1 MPSKRVAIALAGTMS
16 PRHFGWPVWFENATV
31 LSDQV
36 SQPRSCS
43 GNSAAVLPTLPQA
56 TQDWIEST
64 VGMSALSPCFD
75 AVEHVLQIEKD
86 DHAADDEQ
94 RQPGG
99 MHRAALPG
107 VRDEQAGKTDD
118 GKKRHDDREVPH
130 ILDEQK
136 IRQSGAVAVEAT
148 LQPQEGKCNRAE
160 AEDHPAG
167 VIAWPLG
174 AAGGKGADHG
184 ERRQN
189 EDLHPEPEP

>member
-1 MPSKRVAIALAGTMS
+1 MPSKRVAISLAGTVL
-16 PRHFGWPVWFENATV
+16 PRHFSYPVWFENATV

-43 GNSAAVLPTLPQA
+43 GNSAAVLPTMPHA

-64 VGMSALSPCFD
+64 VGMSALSSCFE

-94 RQPGG
+94 RQSGG

-107 VRDEQAGKTDD
+107 VRGEQAGETDD

-130 ILDEQK
+130 VVDEQK
-136 IRQSGAVAVEAT
+136 MNEVRTAAVELL
-148 LQPQEGKCNRAE
+148 LQP
-160 AEDHPAG
+160 
-167 VIAWPLG
+167 
-174 AAGGKGADHG
+174 
-184 ERRQN
+184 
-189 EDLHPEPEP
+189 